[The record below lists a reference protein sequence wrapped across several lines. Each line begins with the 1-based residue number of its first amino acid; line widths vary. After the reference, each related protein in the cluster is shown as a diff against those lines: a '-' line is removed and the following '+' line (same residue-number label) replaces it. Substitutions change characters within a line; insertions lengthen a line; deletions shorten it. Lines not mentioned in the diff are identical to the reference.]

1 LGITIVLA
9 QNINHEKTKSKR
21 FVDGMSILVHCIN
34 LLIICVTDS
43 QEQERKLEE
52 ILFGKQIKVDE
63 TIENE
68 QYSEV
73 SWITF
78 IFQ

>member
-1 LGITIVLA
+1 
-9 QNINHEKTKSKR
+9 
-21 FVDGMSILVHCIN
+21 MSILVHCIN